1 LAAIPKVPKCYLAK
15 KLLSL
20 NKVQKTLSFLHQ
32 LKRVLLDFK
41 KIEFIQLLLVQMADQ
56 ETFTGKP
63 LRSTGLTII
72 SVTEHLWLK
81 V

>member
-1 LAAIPKVPKCYLAK
+1 LATKF
-15 KLLSL
+15 LSL
-20 NKVQKTLSFLHQ
+20 NKVQKTLLFLHQ
-32 LKRVLLDFK
+32 LKRALLELK

-63 LRSTGLTII
+63 LRSTDLTII
-72 SVTEHLWLK
+72 SVMEHLWLK